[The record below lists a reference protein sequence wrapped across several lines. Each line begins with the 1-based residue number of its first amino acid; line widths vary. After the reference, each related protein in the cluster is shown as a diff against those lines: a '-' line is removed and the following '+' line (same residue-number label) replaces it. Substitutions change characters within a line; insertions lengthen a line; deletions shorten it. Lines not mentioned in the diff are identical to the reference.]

1 MKHLLM
7 VCLILLTGF
16 RLPAQGGL
24 DLETCYRLAE
34 ERLPVQKLYPLQEQ
48 KANLEMDKLALQRL
62 PQVSWNAKVVGQSQ
76 GVEVPFTP
84 PGADGPIRQPLIN
97 GQTTLEASYLLYDGG
112 VNEAQGRLVRAEEA
126 VDRQSVAVEANKLK
140 PRINSLFFNIL
151 LLQAQDSILE
161 NNQGTLQAR
170 LEVLKAGEK
179 QGTVLPGVV
188 TQLEIEILKL
198 QSRREETA
206 GKRKAMAALL
216 ADMTGLSPEQT
227 AVLKVPDMQPA
238 PDAMQVN
245 RPELKYFDLRRQ
257 QIAES
262 NALIDAGKKP
272 MLSLFAQ
279 AGVGYAN
286 PLNFFDQS
294 LSPFA
299 IGGVQFRW
307 AFDWGKSKKDKELTA
322 VKMQTVENQREQFLY
337 ELNLLDNRYAA
348 DKATIEKQIERDREI
363 ASLQTEL
370 LNISASQLNHGV
382 ITASEY
388 LQQFNAGVDTQLNV
402 RLHELALLQLQAD
415 YFTQKGF

>member
-1 MKHLLM
+1 
-7 VCLILLTGF
+7 
-16 RLPAQGGL
+16 
-24 DLETCYRLAE
+24 
-34 ERLPVQKLYPLQEQ
+34 
-48 KANLEMDKLALQRL
+48 
-62 PQVSWNAKVVGQSQ
+62 
-76 GVEVPFTP
+76 
-84 PGADGPIRQPLIN
+84 
-97 GQTTLEASYLLYDGG
+97 
-112 VNEAQGRLVRAEEA
+112 
-126 VDRQSVAVEANKLK
+126 
-140 PRINSLFFNIL
+140 
-151 LLQAQDSILE
+151 
-161 NNQGTLQAR
+161 
-170 LEVLKAGEK
+170 
-179 QGTVLPGVV
+179 
-188 TQLEIEILKL
+188 
-198 QSRREETA
+198 
-206 GKRKAMAALL
+206 
-216 ADMTGLSPEQT
+216 
-227 AVLKVPDMQPA
+227 
-238 PDAMQVN
+238 
-245 RPELKYFDLRRQ
+245 
-257 QIAES
+257 
-262 NALIDAGKKP
+262 